1 MYLEGV
7 TLADFRNYPSLRF
20 TPAPSLNV
28 LSGANAQGK
37 TNLLEGLGLL
47 MVGRSFRGSRAVE
60 LPRWGAA
67 QARLSGLLR
76 RADTSRPVE
85 RIVGCREDG
94 AWAVMGQGCPWSRAV
109 PFGWQDLVI
118 VNGGPQARRGFLDG
132 FAAKLSP
139 AHAGL
144 VGRYR
149 RVLERR
155 NRLLQDG
162 AVPGLRDRLEPWD
175 EQLAEVGV
183 ELTVRRQAATRQL
196 ETEVGRV
203 WRRLA
208 EAGQVGLAYRAALGE
223 SPTAE
228 GCRAALSQ
236 RFAEEARRGQTLV
249 GPHRDDMS
257 IELDGRDLRV
267 YGSRGQQRLMTL
279 ALRLAEAGPVAQ
291 AVGSPPVLLLDDPL
305 SELDAEAQ
313 GRLLD
318 HVADMGQVFLTTP
331 EPVSVDARAAWW
343 EVKGASVRDTRVLAE
358 RGAA

>member
-1 MYLEGV
+1 
-7 TLADFRNYPSLRF
+7 
-20 TPAPSLNV
+20 
-28 LSGANAQGK
+28 
-37 TNLLEGLGLL
+37 
-47 MVGRSFRGSRAVE
+47 
-60 LPRWGAA
+60 
-67 QARLSGLLR
+67 
-76 RADTSRPVE
+76 
-85 RIVGCREDG
+85 
-94 AWAVMGQGCPWSRAV
+94 
-109 PFGWQDLVI
+109 
-118 VNGGPQARRGFLDG
+118 
-132 FAAKLSP
+132 
-139 AHAGL
+139 

-162 AVPGLRDRLEPWD
+162 AGPGLSERLGPWD

-183 ELTVRRQAATRQL
+183 DLTLRRQAATRLL
-196 ETEVGRV
+196 ETEAGRV

-208 EAGQVGLAYRAALGE
+208 GTGQVGLAYRASLGE
-223 SPTAE
+223 SPTPDDF
-228 GCRAALSQ
+228 RAALAQ
-236 RFAEEARRGQTLV
+236 RLAEEARRGQTLV

-279 ALRLAEAGPVAQ
+279 ALRLAEAGPVAE
-291 AVGSPPVLLLDDPL
+291 AIGSPPVLLLDDPL

-318 HVADMGQVFLTTP
+318 HVADLGQVFLTTP

-343 EVKGASVRDTRVLAE
+343 EVKGASVSDTRVLAG